1 MASAHA
7 AVPLLHKGDG
17 AGGTSHDDEV
27 QRPLRISL
35 TERNEMISKTVSNGS
50 GGRGDSGGEPPQLRA
65 SSRVTASGTEGGELI
80 VAAGGPSSL
89 PLDSVATVASPP
101 AGRDT
106 AAQRR
111 LEKPPLPSPPLLT
124 PRGCDIFEIAAVT
137 FVVFPLQRR
146 EIVYSVREEKK
157 RKSMWVSVGVRKTSV
172 RFNDA
177 AQCLARFFAEGRKW
191 I

>member
-1 MASAHA
+1 MASAHTA
-7 AVPLLHKGDG
+7 GSLHNGDG
-17 AGGTSHDDEV
+17 VGGKSHDEV
-27 QRPLRISL
+27 PRPLRISL

-65 SSRVTASGTEGGELI
+65 SSRVTALGTEGWELI

-89 PLDSVATVASPP
+89 PLDSVASSP
-101 AGRDT
+101 AGRDA

-111 LEKPPLPSPPLLT
+111 LEKPPPPSPPLLT

-137 FVVFPLQRR
+137 FAVFHLQRR
-146 EIVYSVREEKK
+146 EIVYSVREENK
-157 RKSMWVSVGVRKTSV
+157 RKSMWVSVGVRKSV

-191 I
+191 IKKREV